1 MAALALSL
9 IAIVMFSSSY
19 PAGAACAGACK
30 KSLLTSL
37 VKLAGHNLS

>member
-19 PAGAACAGACK
+19 PAGVRTAAARK
-30 KSLLTSL
+30 KFFSQ
-37 VKLAGHNLS
+37 KF